1 MSACID
7 IWEEDLLCF
16 KEVLLTVR
24 IQEMRQIFFTAALI
38 ELLALVMYA
47 TREPHALHF
56 TTSIIPAHPFPQRD
70 NKYIKTGVP
79 LRHSVHACVNN
90 YCGKL
95 QYKLQLC
102 QIIMSNR
109 SLHYKV

>member
-47 TREPHALHF
+47 TREP
-56 TTSIIPAHPFPQRD
+56 
-70 NKYIKTGVP
+70 
-79 LRHSVHACVNN
+79 
-90 YCGKL
+90 
-95 QYKLQLC
+95 
-102 QIIMSNR
+102 
-109 SLHYKV
+109 